1 MAYSKYEWSD
11 GEIISA
17 SDMNRIEEGVQDNAD
32 TLDDIAELTEGAY
45 VVGGANGLES
55 SGYRIEIGSTAIT
68 PTAGDTVESDV
79 TFDEA
84 FSSTPYVF
92 VSPSSSAPT
101 AVEVTAN
108 GRSTTGFTISFY
120 RSNSVQ
126 TTIMWLAIGKA

>member
-17 SDMNRIEEGVQDNAD
+17 SDMNRIEEGIQDNAD
-32 TLDDIAELTEGAY
+32 TLGEIAELTEGAY

-55 SGYRIEIGSTAIT
+55 SGYRIEVGSTTIT
-68 PTAGDTVESDV
+68 PTAGDTVDADI

-84 FSSTPYVF
+84 FSSIPYVF
-92 VSPSSSAPT
+92 VSPSSASPT
-101 AVEVTAN
+101 LVEATAN

-120 RSNSVQ
+120 RSTSTK